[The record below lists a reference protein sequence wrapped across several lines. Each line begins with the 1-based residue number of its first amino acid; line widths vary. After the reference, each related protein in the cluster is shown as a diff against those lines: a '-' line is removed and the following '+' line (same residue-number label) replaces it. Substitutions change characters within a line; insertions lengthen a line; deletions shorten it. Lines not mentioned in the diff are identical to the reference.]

1 MVDGQEFCPHHPW
14 TTTTHFRLAHPA
26 GLATTMPDAATQT
39 DAWDWQVAQVPRSV
53 LVPTARSDSNEVDEE
68 VSSGR
73 ATGAFSSVNERV
85 FAPAADL
92 CARAEPVARRSG
104 PASLLSLPDELLEQI
119 YQELYRQLSIDRK
132 SLSYRRQ
139 RLMPSTSSLLVSKR
153 IYDIGR
159 AIWFSDWSDVD
170 GRTRAMLLMHIDNYA
185 PYVKSWS
192 SFVSDAGLDFVL
204 LRRFVNLTSLDL
216 TFEDYVSLSIISN
229 LLPRFG
235 HLVSLRI
242 ASVVP
247 DDGYGRMRLADYSLC
262 ICLED
267 VLPQLRCLSIGY
279 DSLCPTLL
287 SLPCSQVRDLSLFV
301 LYEDVAPVPWRSV
314 RRLTLG
320 DDVKSSPSDADMHRN
335 LVKPL
340 KTLLEQVRNFTASLR
355 PTPR

>member
-1 MVDGQEFCPHHPW
+1 
-14 TTTTHFRLAHPA
+14 
-26 GLATTMPDAATQT
+26 MPDAATQT

-73 ATGAFSSVNERV
+73 AT
-85 FAPAADL
+85 
-92 CARAEPVARRSG
+92 EPVARRSG

-247 DDGYGRMRLADYSLC
+247 DDGYGRMRLADYSLFKYA
-262 ICLED
+262 I
-267 VLPQLRCLSIGY
+267 
-279 DSLCPTLL
+279 
-287 SLPCSQVRDLSLFV
+287 
-301 LYEDVAPVPWRSV
+301 
-314 RRLTLG
+314 
-320 DDVKSSPSDADMHRN
+320 SPSSSFMRMLLLFPGAQN

-340 KTLLEQVRNFTASLR
+340 KTLLEQDPHLVFPLIDLSIRFHEVRRNYNAGRTGEILCEDLSKVVAMVSCFPDAVRLVLSQSRSVDYEYDDYPLDKQDDRVALLLQDLR
-355 PTPR
+355 TTQIVRLSVSNPDGITQWWRTSSQEDFVVQEK